1 VKIFKLVLT
10 LILCV
15 VLLAGCWDKVEIEDR
30 LFVLAIG
37 IDKVKE
43 EEKLQPTDR
52 YAINFVSPIVAALKD
67 AGGKGG
73 VGETFNTF
81 KTVTSIFTFGLN
93 QMYERMD
100 KKLSF
105 QHTRVLIFGEDLIK
119 DEGLFREVLDAVGRS
134 HEFHR
139 NMYVF
144 AVPGRAE
151 EVFKIKPKY
160 TSLLASYITGIAEN
174 NLYQSSIYKMPAYQ
188 MYDNLINFNG
198 DTVIPSLRASE
209 DEAKVSGVGIIKNY
223 KLIGY
228 LEDKDS
234 ETLNWLNNSANG
246 GLIAVK
252 NNNIEVP
259 YIYNDFNTTLM
270 LDKVE
275 GDKIYLT
282 YSMEAEGSAEEY
294 TWGENLMEQKLL
306 DTLEKSL
313 EKTIEDRSKA
323 VIDKFK
329 NEFKVDL
336 IGVNSY
342 LRKHHESV
350 YKSIEGDYESFF
362 TNNMIINIKAKVS
375 IRRVGTIE

>member
-1 VKIFKLVLT
+1 MRTFKLVLT
-10 LILCV
+10 LILCAA
-15 VLLAGCWDKVEIEDR
+15 LLSGCWDKVEIEDR

-43 EEKLQPTDR
+43 EEKKQPTDR
-52 YAINFVSPIVAALKD
+52 YAINFVSPIVAALK
-67 AGGKGG
+67 KGG
-73 VGETFNTF
+73 EGESFSTY

-105 QHTRVLIFGEDLIK
+105 HHTRILVFGEDLLK
-119 DEGLFREVLDAVGRS
+119 DESLLKEVLDAVGRS

-144 AVPGRAE
+144 VVPGRTE

-160 TSLLASYITGIAEN
+160 TSLLATYISGIAEN
-174 NLYQSSIYKMPAYQ
+174 NLYQSSIYKMPAYE
-188 MYDNLINFNG
+188 MYNNLTNFDG
-198 DTVIPSLRASE
+198 DTVIPSLRASKE
-209 DEAKVSGVGIIKNY
+209 EAKVSGVGIIKNY
-223 KLIGY
+223 KLAGY
-228 LEDKDS
+228 LDDKDS

-246 GLIAVK
+246 GLIAAK
-252 NNNIEVP
+252 YNNIEIP
-259 YIYNDFNTTLM
+259 YIYNDFNTRLE

-282 YSMEAEGSAEEY
+282 YQMEAEGSAEEY
-294 TWGENLMEQKLL
+294 IWGERLMDQKLL
-306 DTLEKSL
+306 DILEKDL
-313 EKTIEDRSKA
+313 EKTIEDRSKS
-323 VIDKFK
+323 VVEKFK

-336 IGVNSY
+336 IGVQPY
-342 LRKHHESV
+342 LSKHQATI
-350 YKSIEGDYESFF
+350 YKSIEKDYESYF
-362 TNNMIINIKAKVS
+362 TNNIIINFKAKVS

>member
-1 VKIFKLVLT
+1 MRTFKLVLT

-15 VLLAGCWDKVEIEDR
+15 ILLAGCWDKVEIEDR
-30 LFVLAIG
+30 LFVLGIG
-37 IDKVKE
+37 VDKVKE
-43 EEKLQPTDR
+43 EEKKQPTDR

-67 AGGKGG
+67 GGGAGG
-73 VGETFNTF
+73 ESFSTY
-81 KTVTSIFTFGLN
+81 KTVSSIFSFGLN

-105 QHTRVLIFGEDLIK
+105 QHTRILIFGEDLLK
-119 DEGLFREVLDAVGRS
+119 DDGLFKEVLDAVGRS

-160 TSLLASYITGIAEN
+160 TSLLAMYITGIAEN
-174 NLYQSSIYKMPAYQ
+174 NLYQSSIYRMTGYE
-188 MYDNLINFNG
+188 MYNNLTNFDGN
-198 DTVIPSLRASE
+198 TVIPSLRASKE
-209 DEAKVSGVGIIKNY
+209 EAKVSGVGIIKDY

-228 LEDKDS
+228 LDDKDS

-246 GLIAVK
+246 GLIAAK
-252 NNNIEVP
+252 YKDLEIP
-259 YIYNDFNTTLM
+259 YIYNDFNTRLT

-282 YSMEAEGSAEEY
+282 YNMETEGSAEEY
-294 TWGENLMEQKLL
+294 IWGERLMEQKLL
-306 DTLEKSL
+306 DTLEDDL
-313 EKTIEDRSKA
+313 EKSIEDRSKS
-323 VIDKFK
+323 VVGKFK

-336 IGVNSY
+336 IGVRSY
-342 LRKHHESV
+342 LSQRHAAI
-350 YKSIEGDYESFF
+350 YKAIEKDYESNF
-362 TNNMIINIKAKVS
+362 TNNIIINIKAKVS

>member
-1 VKIFKLVLT
+1 VRTFKLGLALV
-10 LILCV
+10 LCV

-37 IDKVKE
+37 IDKAKE

-52 YAINFVSPIVAALKD
+52 YIINFVSPVVAALKD
-67 AGGKGG
+67 WAGE
-73 VGETFNTF
+73 GETF
-81 KTVTSIFTFGLN
+81 KTYKTTSSIFTFGLN

-105 QHTRVLIFGEDLIK
+105 QHTRVLIFGEDLLK
-119 DEGLFREVLDAVGRS
+119 DEKLFKEVLDAVGRS

-144 AVPGRAE
+144 AVPGEAE
-151 EVFKIKPKY
+151 AVFKIKPKY
-160 TSLLASYITGIAEN
+160 TSLLAMYITGIAEN
-174 NLYQSSIYKMPAYQ
+174 NVYQSSIYKMPAYQ
-188 MYDNLINFNG
+188 MYDNLTNFDGN
-198 DTVIPSLRASE
+198 TVIPSLRASE

-228 LEDKDS
+228 LDDKDS

-252 NNNIEVP
+252 HNELEIP
-259 YIYNDFNTTLM
+259 FIYNDFNTKLV
-270 LDKVE
+270 LNKVE
-275 GDKIYLT
+275 GDKVYLT
-282 YSMEAEGSAEEY
+282 YNMEVEGSAEEY
-294 TWGENLMEQKLL
+294 IWGESLMEQKLL
-306 DTLEKSL
+306 DAVEKGL
-313 EKTIEDRSKA
+313 EKTIEDRSKSL
-323 VIDKFK
+323 IDKLK

-336 IGVNSY
+336 IGVGPY
-342 LRKHHESV
+342 LRKHHSAI
-350 YKSIEGDYESFF
+350 YKSIEKDYESFF
-362 TNNMIINIKAKVS
+362 TKNVEINIKAKVS